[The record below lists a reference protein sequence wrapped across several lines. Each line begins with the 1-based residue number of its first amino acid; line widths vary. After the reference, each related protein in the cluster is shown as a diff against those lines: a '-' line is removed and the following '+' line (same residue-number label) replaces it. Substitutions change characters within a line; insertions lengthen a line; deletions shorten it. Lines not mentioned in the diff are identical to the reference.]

1 MAKKLFYVAAIII
14 TMISCTK
21 KVDEVSITHDAQHEV
36 LIQRLSSP
44 EELRQMIESNDGNV
58 VATKSSYDTFKSLL
72 TEINSEELNLDPI
85 LSVESQ
91 LLNVTIPEQGLFS
104 IYELLGY
111 DWLVPNKTFASL
123 LNVRGEVEV
132 ADTIYK
138 VSPRGTFFFH
148 KDLLKTFEDNYAD
161 ILNAQYL
168 KLDTSTY
175 ISEVPEAEGIKLF
188 DTFNTGGGLVD
199 LELEPYDNA
208 QDTKSVQ
215 TKSIYI
221 NDNWVDA
228 LNINWDSFPAHYTDA
243 RTWAGELIEGV
254 FGRNV
259 SFETEFDSKHR
270 LKAKLYYYDYV
281 AYSEIGAKSKMQKK
295 NWIGW
300 SKTTAS
306 KMYQI
311 WSHIVIWTPYQ
322 NTVSYPHT
330 GNSTTIPRYYLGTV
344 TEDIPGVGKAGLVA
358 YYAGRDL
365 SDAELKSFANSNYV
379 QNALNLLIEN
389 LPNQLPNTIMAAK
402 YLTEKGV
409 YTIVYPYG
417 KALDNAEVI
426 QSKFSKDFHIHIG
439 ISLTPGALPN
449 NFAGWVK
456 SASAQGLKTPK
467 LKSGEM
473 RTAATYNGQTKGMRI
488 IKQYEDE

>member
-21 KVDEVSITHDAQHEV
+21 IVDEVSITHDAQHEV
-36 LIQRLSSP
+36 LIQRLSTP

-188 DTFNTGGGLVD
+188 
-199 LELEPYDNA
+199 
-208 QDTKSVQ
+208 
-215 TKSIYI
+215 I
-221 NDNWVDA
+221 NK
-228 LNINWDSFPAHYTDA
+228 
-243 RTWAGELIEGV
+243 
-254 FGRNV
+254 
-259 SFETEFDSKHR
+259 KHT
-270 LKAKLYYYDYV
+270 
-281 AYSEIGAKSKMQKK
+281 Q
-295 NWIGW
+295 
-300 SKTTAS
+300 
-306 KMYQI
+306 
-311 WSHIVIWTPYQ
+311 
-322 NTVSYPHT
+322 
-330 GNSTTIPRYYLGTV
+330 
-344 TEDIPGVGKAGLVA
+344 
-358 YYAGRDL
+358 
-365 SDAELKSFANSNYV
+365 
-379 QNALNLLIEN
+379 
-389 LPNQLPNTIMAAK
+389 
-402 YLTEKGV
+402 
-409 YTIVYPYG
+409 
-417 KALDNAEVI
+417 
-426 QSKFSKDFHIHIG
+426 
-439 ISLTPGALPN
+439 
-449 NFAGWVK
+449 
-456 SASAQGLKTPK
+456 
-467 LKSGEM
+467 
-473 RTAATYNGQTKGMRI
+473 
-488 IKQYEDE
+488 